1 MALFDDLVQNISSK
15 NNIADFKISNPST
28 KATVQETNAIMNTPI
43 PTMEEHDPF
52 SKGGGF
58 FENAWKVANAG
69 NEPESPEDAEKRA
82 KREKARANISG
93 LADGLAAIGNAFA
106 VSQGAQSVNQIPS
119 FSDINRQRY
128 EYAKDLRKKNEDSWR
143 RGIYG
148 ARMQDVMSKQEA
160 RSAAEKAKIEAENT
174 RYKREQ
180 DAIAQQNKEKEFNF
194 KQTEFETKND
204 QWKQKL
210 EADQKYRKQQL
221 GLEAQKIKASSAKDT
236 DIKLDRHA
244 TADGASIVFPKDLED
259 DFYNY
264 AYNQLA
270 KAMEGKNVSIESIFN
285 KNFGIASNV
294 TPAAAKKAIVKEYM
308 SNPEYKNVE
317 NEARSYAD
325 KMMIKYKQ
333 TPTIQVPGQVG
344 KVETPG
350 VSGPLKANKKSFD
363 DEFGQFE
370 EKGSPLK
377 PKWGSF

>member
-1 MALFDDLVQNISSK
+1 MALFDDLV
-15 NNIADFKISNPST
+15 NNVSGTKSADFKINNPGT
-28 KATVQETNAIMNTPI
+28 NATVQESNAIINTTI

-58 FENAWKVANAG
+58 FENAWKLANTG
-69 NEPESPEDAEKRA
+69 NEPETPDDAEKRA
-82 KREKARANISG
+82 KREKARSNISG

-106 VSQGAQSVNQIPS
+106 VSKGAKSVNQLPS

-128 EYAKDLRKKNEDSWR
+128 DYAKDLRKKNEDSWK

-148 ARMQDVMSKQEA
+148 ARMQDVMSKQKA
-160 RSAAEKAKIEAENT
+160 RSAAEKAKMEAENIK
-174 RYKREQ
+174 YKREQ
-180 DAIAQQNKEKEFNF
+180 DTIAQQNKEKEFEF
-194 KQTEFETKND
+194 KEKESQNKDD
-204 QWKQKL
+204 QWKQKF
-210 EADQKYRKQQL
+210 EADNKFKSSQLSIARQKANNTATKN
-221 GLEAQKIKASSAKDT
+221 GST
-236 DIKLDRHA
+236 KLDRHA
-244 TADGASIVFPKDLED
+244 TADGSSIVFPKDLED

-308 SNPEYKNVE
+308 GNPEYKNVE
-317 NEARSYAD
+317 NETRAYAD
-325 KMMIKYKQ
+325 KMMVKYNQ
-333 TPTIQVPGQVG
+333 TPTIQVAGQVG
-344 KVETPG
+344 VTETPG
-350 VSGPLKANKKSFD
+350 VNGPVKATKKSFD
-363 DEFGQFE
+363 DAFGQFE